1 MTTGLYRFSRNPM
14 YVAVTRDA
22 DGMGHEF
29 CVGRT
34 RPICRVRHRRIPP
47 ASGIRGRTL
56 ARAHSRRTSG
66 TSTRRACPAGC
77 CERANPLGFG
87 HTPAIAGARG
97 IPNVEEYIPGSL
109 AGLGAFIALASLP
122 SQADT
127 LRNGFSVERLSRV
140 DAVLDSYVN
149 DGRVAGIVA
158 LVLRDGKP
166 VYQHAVGWADKEAG
180 RKMTM
185 DTEFRIASQTKA
197 LTSVAILQL
206 MEEGKLTVN
215 DRAGKWIPTFEK
227 TQVSTQERERRR
239 HQPWWRPSVRSTSRT
254 CSRTPPAFPTA
265 PSPRSPQPT
274 RPRAWGRPPVT
285 AITLPTRTNPS
296 ATSMERLGTLP
307 FVAQPGDRWVYGYN
321 TDILGCIVEKASGV
335 SLDEFIRT
343 HITGPLGMKDTYF
356 FLPPEKR
363 ERFAAVYG
371 SDADGK
377 AVRQPEGQKG
387 QGHYVDGPRK
397 SFSGGAGL
405 VSTAHDYATFLEAL
419 RNGGALGKVRIL
431 SPHAVQL
438 MTTNQVGKL
447 RGETAN
453 RLRLRIRDP
462 RPYGN
467 SGMESVGSWGWGGAY
482 GTYYRVDPEERLVTV
497 MMIQLLPNSTDL
509 KDKFTASI
517 YQALLELNFG
527 RNMPVRSR

>member
-1 MTTGLYRFSRNPM
+1 MSKKIF
-14 YVAVTRDA
+14 
-22 DGMGHEF
+22 
-29 CVGRT
+29 
-34 RPICRVRHRRIPP
+34 
-47 ASGIRGRTL
+47 L
-56 ARAHSRRTSG
+56 AALG
-66 TSTRRACPAGC
+66 T
-77 CERANPLGFG
+77 
-87 HTPAIAGARG
+87 
-97 IPNVEEYIPGSL
+97 
-109 AGLGAFIALASLP
+109 FILFASLP

-140 DAVLDSYVN
+140 DALLDSYVN

-166 VYQHAVGWADKEAG
+166 VYQRAVGWADKEAG

-206 MEEGKLTVN
+206 MEEGRLTVN

-227 TQVSTQERERRR
+227 TQVSTRNESGVGTTMIAARRPITIR
-239 HQPWWRPSVRSTSRT
+239 DLLTHTAGVSYGTEPEIAAQYEAKALG
-254 CSRTPPAFPTA
+254 PAAGFGYYFSDKDEPICA
-265 PSPRSPQPT
+265 
-274 RPRAWGRPPVT
+274 
-285 AITLPTRTNPS
+285 
-296 ATSMERLGTLP
+296 SMERLGTLP
-307 FVAQPGDRWVYGYN
+307 FVAQPGEKYVYGYN

-335 SLDEFIRT
+335 SLDEFIRS
-343 HITGPLGMKDTYF
+343 HITGPLGMKDTHF

-363 ERFAAVYG
+363 ARFAAVYG

-405 VSTAHDYATFLEAL
+405 VSTARDYATFLEAL
-419 RNGGALGKVRIL
+419 RNGGTLGKVRIL
-431 SPHAVQL
+431 SPHSVQL

-447 RGETAN
+447 RGENAN
-453 RLRLRIRDP
+453 GFG
-462 RPYGN
+462 YGFETHDRYGA

-482 GTYYRVDPEERLVTV
+482 GTWYRVDPEERLTTV
-497 MMIQLLPNSTDL
+497 LMIQLLPNNTDIR
-509 KDKFTASI
+509 DKFSASV
-517 YQALLELNFG
+517 YQALLD
-527 RNMPVRSR
+527 

>member
-1 MTTGLYRFSRNPM
+1 MSKK
-14 YVAVTRDA
+14 
-22 DGMGHEF
+22 F
-29 CVGRT
+29 C
-34 RPICRVRHRRIPP
+34 
-47 ASGIRGRTL
+47 L
-56 ARAHSRRTSG
+56 A
-66 TSTRRACPAGC
+66 
-77 CERANPLGFG
+77 
-87 HTPAIAGARG
+87 
-97 IPNVEEYIPGSL
+97 
-109 AGLGAFIALASLP
+109 ALAALLTVLP
-122 SQADT
+122 ANADT
-127 LRNGFSVERLSRV
+127 MRNGFSVERLARV
-140 DAVLDSYVN
+140 DAILDQYVN
-149 DGRVAGIVA
+149 EGRVAGIVA

-185 DTEFRIASQTKA
+185 DTEFRIASQSKA

-227 TQVSTQERERRR
+227 TMVSTRNENGLGTSLVAAK
-239 HQPWWRPSVRSTSRT
+239 RPITIRDLLTHTAGISYGTE
-254 CSRTPPAFPTA
+254 PEIAAQYEAKALGPATGYGYYFSDKDEPIC
-265 PSPRSPQPT
+265 
-274 RPRAWGRPPVT
+274 VT
-285 AITLPTRTNPS
+285 
-296 ATSMERLGTLP
+296 MERLGTLP
-307 FVAQPGDRWVYGYN
+307 FVAQPGEKYVYGYN
-321 TDILGCIVEKASGV
+321 TDILGCIVEKAAGV
-335 SLDEFIRT
+335 SLDEFFRK

-356 FLPPEKR
+356 FLPPEQR

-405 VSTAHDYATFLEAL
+405 ISTARDYATFLEAL

-453 RLRLRIRDP
+453 GFGFGFETHDR
-462 RPYGN
+462 YGT

-482 GTYYRVDPEERLVTV
+482 GTWYRVDPEERLTTV
-497 MMIQLLPNSTDL
+497 LMIQLLPNSTDL
-509 KDKFTASI
+509 RDKFATSI
-517 YQALLELNFG
+517 YQALLD
-527 RNMPVRSR
+527 

>member
-1 MTTGLYRFSRNPM
+1 MSKK
-14 YVAVTRDA
+14 
-22 DGMGHEF
+22 
-29 CVGRT
+29 
-34 RPICRVRHRRIPP
+34 
-47 ASGIRGRTL
+47 TL
-56 ARAHSRRTSG
+56 LA
-66 TSTRRACPAGC
+66 
-77 CERANPLGFG
+77 
-87 HTPAIAGARG
+87 AI
-97 IPNVEEYIPGSL
+97 
-109 AGLGAFIALASLP
+109 AGLGAFIALVSVP

-140 DAVLDSYVN
+140 DALLDSYVN

-166 VYQHAVGWADKEAG
+166 VYQHAVGWSDKEAG

-185 DTEFRIASQTKA
+185 DTEFRIASQSKA
-197 LTSVAILQL
+197 LTSVAVLQL

-227 TQVSTQERERRR
+227 TQVSTKNENGVGTTLIAAK
-239 HQPWWRPSVRSTSRT
+239 RPIQIKDLLTHTAGISYGTEPEIAAVYEAKGLG
-254 CSRTPPAFPTA
+254 PATGYGYYFADKDEP
-265 PSPRSPQPT
+265 
-274 RPRAWGRPPVT
+274 
-285 AITLPTRTNPS
+285 ICE
-296 ATSMERLGTLP
+296 SMERLGTLP

-405 VSTAHDYATFLEAL
+405 VSTARDYATFLEAL

-431 SPHAVQL
+431 APHTVQL

-447 RGETAN
+447 RGDNANGFGYGFET
-453 RLRLRIRDP
+453 RD
-462 RPYGN
+462 RYGN

-482 GTYYRVDPEERLVTV
+482 GTYYQVDPEERLTTV
-497 MMIQLLPNSTDL
+497 LMIQLLPNSTDL

-517 YQALLELNFG
+517 YQALLD
-527 RNMPVRSR
+527 